1 MIMDKVIGKKSG
13 PLTGEVITE
22 GAKNAVLPIIAA
34 TVLTGEK
41 CVIENVPY
49 LKDVEIM
56 LKLLETLGARTSFS
70 EKEQKIIVDGG
81 KILNNS
87 LPYELVK
94 KIRASFLFAGPLLSR
109 FGKVKIQM
117 PGGCPIGVRPVDLH
131 LKGFSLLG
139 AEIKQE
145 HGNIEISS
153 PKIKGN
159 NIYLDFPSVGAT
171 ENIIM
176 ASVMAEGETYISN
189 CSVEPEIINLADFLN
204 KMGAKVFGAGTDNIK
219 IIGVKELF
227 GTAHKIIPDRI
238 EAGTFMIGAVITKGD
253 VTIKNVV
260 RDHLRPVIAKLKDMN
275 VDIEEKEN
283 MLRVR
288 CDRELVNT
296 DIKTLPFPGFPTD
309 MQAQFMSLM
318 AVTNG
323 TGIINETIFENR
335 FMHVGE
341 LNRMGADI
349 KVESKSAIIKGVS
362 KLTGTQVKA
371 TDLRAGAALILSA
384 LVAEGETEISD
395 IYHIERG
402 YYRIEEKFKKLGAKI
417 KKL

>member
-1 MIMDKVIGKKSG
+1 MDKFIVEKSG
-13 PLTGEVITE
+13 PLRGEVITD

-41 CVIENVPY
+41 CVNENVPY
-49 LKDVEIM
+49 LKDFEIM
-56 LKLLETLGARTSFS
+56 LKIMETLRARTSFS
-70 EKEQKIIVDGG
+70 EKEKKIIVDGG